1 MTDVHSLLLPLLYS
15 GLNTPRHGT
24 LDDPASTA
32 IAWPCM
38 ATHGEAAILSGLA
51 GHALNSPSK
60 LLKISAR
67 ILCYS
72 KKACNSSVGVGFEES
87 LTPYF

>member
-32 IAWPCM
+32 IAWPR
-38 ATHGEAAILSGLA
+38 TVKLQSYLGL
-51 GHALNSPSK
+51 LDM
-60 LLKISAR
+60 L
-67 ILCYS
+67 
-72 KKACNSSVGVGFEES
+72 
-87 LTPYF
+87 